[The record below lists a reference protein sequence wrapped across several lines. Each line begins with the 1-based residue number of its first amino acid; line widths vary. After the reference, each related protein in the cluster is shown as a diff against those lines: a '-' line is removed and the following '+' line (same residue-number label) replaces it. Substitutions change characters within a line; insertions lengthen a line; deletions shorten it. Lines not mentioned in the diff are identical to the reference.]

1 MELTTNT
8 IYNQTMPSFRV
19 PGMTQ
24 KQTIEWFCSGRQCG
38 VALEDIIAFQ
48 FDNTN
53 SDATTQ
59 GESADLWVSVNGSMK
74 SVQMKTANTKTSKTK
89 IRVGKSSLF
98 DSKSRRT
105 AEEIKSISDKYFSS
119 YDYFMVVDISE
130 MPQWKYRF
138 ILIPSDELQLI
149 DSENVKFESVF
160 NDNRTI
166 IDLPFKDVE

>member
-1 MELTTNT
+1 MNLEINI
-8 IYNQTMPSFRV
+8 IYTQQMPSFRV

-24 KQTIEWFCSGRQCG
+24 EQTIEWFSSGRQCG
-38 VALEDIIAFQ
+38 VALEDIIASQ
-48 FDNTN
+48 FDNTT

-59 GESADLWVSVNGSMK
+59 GESSDLWVSVDGSLK
-74 SVQMKTANTKTSKTK
+74 SIQMKTANTKTSKTK

-105 AEEIKSISDKYFSS
+105 AEEIKSIADKYFSS

-138 ILIPSDELQLI
+138 VLLPAKDLELI
-149 DSENVKFESVF
+149 DAENVKFESIF
-160 NDNRTI
+160 NENRTI
-166 IDLPFKDVE
+166 IDLPFKDKE

>member
-1 MELTTNT
+1 
-8 IYNQTMPSFRV
+8 
-19 PGMTQ
+19 
-24 KQTIEWFCSGRQCG
+24 
-38 VALEDIIAFQ
+38 
-48 FDNTN
+48 
-53 SDATTQ
+53 
-59 GESADLWVSVNGSMK
+59 
-74 SVQMKTANTKTSKTK
+74 MKTANTKTSKTK